1 MNDGRTETTME
12 MATELEWIAREIASS
27 LEGAAAA
34 DGEHARDAERHLV
47 RLRFSLARVDELRQ
61 RVARTGGVFEAAR
74 LEVAVSILDL
84 HVMRAEGFC
93 ERIAVRAPKATRR
106 VMTAT
111 AVAASD
117 AAVNDAANCAAERAA

>member
-12 MATELEWIAREIASS
+12 MATELEWIAREVASA
-27 LEGAAAA
+27 LEAAASKG
-34 DGEHARDAERHLV
+34 GEHARDAERHLV
-47 RLRFSLARVDELRQ
+47 RLRFSLARVDELKQ
-61 RVARTGGVFEAAR
+61 RVARTGGVFEPAR

-106 VMTAT
+106 VMADA
-111 AVAASD
+111 AVASD
-117 AAVNDAANCAAERAA
+117 AAVDDAADYAAERAA